1 MLTLPE
7 EHRGCFR
14 KPFGILY
21 PSADD
26 LLPELE
32 DRPVYAVGDVVT
44 HNLLRRGVIP
54 HVAIIDGYTM
64 RMPCNRSP
72 LLRAERVT
80 VKNPAGTLTDELMD
94 AIMQAIAHP
103 PAVIFVDGE
112 EDLAVIP
119 VVIAAPMG
127 AAVLYGQPKEG
138 IVLRIVDEEAKAE
151 AERLLGLF
159 VEA

>member
-1 MLTLPE
+1 MLILPE

-14 KPFGILY
+14 RPFGTLY
-21 PSADD
+21 PSADV
-26 LLPELE
+26 LLPALAG
-32 DRPVYAVGDVVT
+32 RPVYAVGDVVT
-44 HNLLRRGVIP
+44 HNLIRLGVVP
-54 HVAIIDGYTM
+54 HIAILDGHTM
-64 RMPCNRSP
+64 RIPCNRSP
-72 LLRAERVT
+72 LLRPDRVT

-94 AIMQAIAHP
+94 AIVYAVAHP

-138 IVLRIVDEEAKAE
+138 IVMRIVDEEAKSE
-151 AERLLGLF
+151 AERLLSLF
-159 VEA
+159 VEE